1 MKNWFGLLIREFK
14 LFASN
19 SVILAIFIGAPLLY
33 GLLLGAV
40 YKKGKV
46 NHLPVLVVDLDGTPM
61 SQTIIEMIDDN
72 EVIDGHIVFSQQ
84 NLKEQIISQDYGAII
99 TIPERFEAN
108 ILQKRHPEIQV
119 EINTGNILTA
129 NYSAKAIQII
139 LGTLN
144 AGMEIEG
151 IKKQGIPEVTAKE
164 QYEMF
169 GVNYVRFFNS
179 SANYMTFLWPGVL
192 GTIIQQVFMLALA
205 LSFAREFEEKT
216 FHTEFMPKAKNI
228 WNAMLLKSLPF
239 WIMGI
244 GIIFLLRLMFPLF
257 RVPLVVDGPAILSL
271 LFIFVVSVT
280 FLGILFSIA
289 IPNQLKAT
297 EFLMVVATPS
307 FILSGFTWPLSQMPP
322 FIVALA
328 DIIPLT
334 HFLEALRKVMLYQ
347 AEISDIQSE
356 LKSLTILSLS
366 FILLSFILLKIKM
379 YRHKKKLK
387 TASS

>member
-1 MKNWFGLLIREFK
+1 MKNWFGLLKREFL
-14 LFASN
+14 LFSSN

-46 NHLPVLVVDLDGTPM
+46 NHLPVLVIDLDDSPM
-61 SQTIIEMIDDN
+61 SQTVIEMIEDN
-72 EVIDGHIVFSQQ
+72 EVIDGIILHSQEGLKSQIMHNEISAIV
-84 NLKEQIISQDYGAII
+84 

-119 EINTGNILTA
+119 EINTANILTA
-129 NYSAKAIQII
+129 NYAAKALQIV

-151 IKKQGIPEVTAKE
+151 IKKQGIPEATAKE

-169 GVNYVRFFNS
+169 GVNYARFYNS

-216 FHTEFMPKAKNI
+216 FYSEFMPRAKNV

-239 WIMGI
+239 WIMGV
-244 GIIFLLRLMFPLF
+244 GIVALLGLMFPMF
-257 RVPLVVDGPAILSL
+257 RVPLEVDTPAMLVLLSV
-271 LFIFVVSVT
+271 FIVSVT
-280 FLGILFSIA
+280 FLGIVFSIA
-289 IPNQLKAT
+289 IPSQLKAT

-307 FILSGFTWPLSQMPP
+307 FILSGFTWPLSQMPS
-322 FIVALA
+322 FIVALS

-347 AEISDIQSE
+347 AELGDIQE
-356 LKSLTILSLS
+356 EIRALVILSLA
-366 FILLSFILLKIKM
+366 FILLSFILLKFKGYKHRKRISNV
-379 YRHKKKLK
+379 
-387 TASS
+387 AS

>member
-1 MKNWFGLLIREFK
+1 MKNWFYLLKREFK

-46 NHLPVLVVDLDGTPM
+46 NHLPVLVIDLDATPM
-61 SQTIIEMIDDN
+61 SNTIIEMIDDN
-72 EVIDGHIVFSQQ
+72 EVIDGVIAYNQE
-84 NLKEQIISQDYGAII
+84 NLKSQIINNDYAAII
-99 TIPERFEAN
+99 TIPDRFEAQ

-119 EINTGNILTA
+119 EINTANILTA

-169 GVNYVRFFNS
+169 GVNYARFFNS

-205 LSFAREFEEKT
+205 LSFAREFEERT
-216 FHTEFMPKAKNI
+216 FHTEFMPKAKNL

-239 WIMGI
+239 WIMGV
-244 GIIFLLRLMFPLF
+244 GIIFLLRMMFPLF
-257 RVPLVVDGPAILSL
+257 QVPLEVDGFAMLSL
-271 LFIFVVSVT
+271 LAIFVISVT

-297 EFLMVVATPS
+297 EFLMVIATPS
-307 FILSGFTWPLSQMPP
+307 FILSGFTWPLSQMPS

-334 HFLEALRKVMLYQ
+334 HFLKALRKVMLYQ

-356 LKSLTILSLS
+356 INGLIILSVI
-366 FILLSFILLKIKM
+366 FILLSYGLLKLKR
-379 YRHKKKLK
+379 YRFKKKSKL
-387 TASS
+387 TA